1 MKRVLSVLL
10 VVVMLLSSVMLTSA
24 NAVKALRG
32 DINGDGTVSASDALV
47 ALQYSIG
54 ASELDKV
61 QKLNADLDGNGII
74 NSADALIILAI
85 SIDLRPDGVRMDIDY
100 NSYSSLDP
108 KWMSTVADNYEEFI
122 AEVSGNSDR
131 IPMIVSTDQHGT
143 LTADCEVFK
152 FVNDLADWDN
162 ISKVINLGDTVEVT
176 YNKAQLKSYSK
187 AMQYVPVEKRLEL
200 FGNHDGHISV
210 IHRDMSKY
218 FVTSSAEYSKKK
230 DAFVVE
236 DEQFNVRYLSID
248 PMGYP
253 WTYTSGR
260 INTEQADFIIEQLE
274 KTDSENIV
282 LLAHPYL
289 FKDEI
294 IKRDG
299 TTFTGS
305 ETFISGSRK
314 GVDVKQ
320 SFLDMLLARKNKT
333 AGVFIDSNGKKHSY
347 DFTNCQSDFLMT
359 LHGHHH
365 TEGYETS
372 NGITEFLFQS
382 FRYDEQNCF
391 YFAYIDTKTKK
402 FKCWKNVEGYSAW
415 EIDIA

>member
-1 MKRVLSVLL
+1 MKRIFSVLL
-10 VVVMLLSSVMLTSA
+10 VLVMLLSSVAFNTASA
-24 NAVKALRG
+24 AKALRG
-32 DINGDGTVSASDALV
+32 DVNGDGTVSASDALCV
-47 ALQYSIG
+47 LQHSIG
-54 ASELDKV
+54 AVDLDTS
-61 QKLNADLDGNGII
+61 QKAIADLDGNGVV
-74 NSADALIILAI
+74 NSSDALFILKI
-85 SIDLRPDGVRMDIDY
+85 SVGIRSDGLRLDIDY
-100 NSYSSLDP
+100 KSYSSLDP
-108 KWMSTVADNYEEFI
+108 KWMSAVADNYDEFI
-122 AEVSGNSDR
+122 SEVSGNSDR

-152 FVNDLADWDN
+152 YVNDLVDWSK
-162 ISKVINLGDTVEVT
+162 ISKVINLGDTVELT
-176 YNKAQLKSYSK
+176 FSKSELKAYSK

-200 FGNHDGHISV
+200 FGNHDGHISA
-210 IHRDMSKY
+210 IRRDMSKY
-218 FVTSSAEYSKKK
+218 FVTSSAEFSKKN
-230 DAFVVE
+230 DAFVVV
-236 DEQFNVRYLSID
+236 DEQFNVRYLSVD

-260 INTEQADFIIEQLE
+260 ISTEQADFIVAQLE
-274 KTDSENIV
+274 KTDSKNVV

-289 FKDEI
+289 FRDAI

-305 ETFISGSRK
+305 DTFIAESRK
-314 GVDVKQ
+314 GGDVKQ

-333 AGVFIDSNGKKHSY
+333 AGVFVDSDGKKHNY
-347 DFTNCQSDFLMT
+347 DFTGCNGDFMMT

-382 FRYDEQNCF
+382 FRHDEPNCF

-402 FKCWKNVEGYSAW
+402 FKCWKNVEGYEAW